1 MNKGFQSHLVKGK
14 TSMLKRYGNS
24 RKQRH
29 LVQYGGLKRAT
40 GRDDALVKLGKMKN
54 S

>member
-1 MNKGFQSHLVKGK
+1 
-14 TSMLKRYGNS
+14 MLKSYGNS
-24 RKQRH
+24 MKQRH
-29 LVQYGGLKRAT
+29 LVQYGSLKRAT